1 MSVKSDLAWFIV
13 AALVFVLA
21 LVLIF
26 MVLIAHAS
34 AGDPRLWNCKDPVI
48 CAWYP
53 KVKEP
58 DTGKSCCGEGDAFEA
73 DDFEI
78 EGDHYIAVITDGK
91 GYIANGTRIVV
102 PNSKIQPLPLN
113 PTGHG
118 IIFLNGSTRQ
128 AICYCPPAGV

>member
-1 MSVKSDLAWFIV
+1 MRDFVWFFI
-13 AALVFVLA
+13 AALV
-21 LVLIF
+21 
-26 MVLIAHAS
+26 IAHPAP
-34 AGDPRLWNCKDPVI
+34 AHARDPRLWNCVDQVI

-118 IIFLNGSTRQ
+118 IIFLNGNRK